1 MPTTTAQ
8 ITLSSADLTG
18 DALQLTSLTTL
29 TGHAS
34 NSGLTHTTGVN
45 RITFA
50 SAQTA
55 YKLVAASA
63 YSDTTK
69 AHKVYIKNLSTSNSE
84 FVTIEIGSNNTILG
98 RLYGGDWAFLPY
110 DGTNDIDIDTSANAM
125 SIEYM
130 VIYEQ

>member
-18 DALQLTSLTTL
+18 DALQLTTVTTL

-50 SAQTA
+50 TAQSNYNLIDA
-55 YKLVAASA
+55 DDYAS
-63 YSDTTK
+63 TTK
-69 AHKVYIKNLSTSNSE
+69 AHKIYIKNLSSSNSE
-84 FVTIEIGSNNTILG
+84 FINLEVANTTLG

-110 DGTNDIDIDTSANAM
+110 DGSEDIDSDTSANNM
-125 SIEYM
+125 SVEYM
-130 VIYEQ
+130 VIYEL

>member
-18 DALQLTSLTTL
+18 DALQLTSLSTL

-50 SAQTA
+50 SAQSNYT
-55 YKLVAASA
+55 LVNQVDYASPA
-63 YSDTTK
+63 K
-69 AHKVYIKNLSTSNSE
+69 AHKVYIKNLSASNSE
-84 FVTIEIGSNNTILG
+84 YVQIEIGDGNTVLG
-98 RLYGGDWAFLPY
+98 RLYGGDWAFLPF
-110 DGTNDIDIDTSANAM
+110 DGQNSIDIDTSANAM

>member
-18 DALQLTSLTTL
+18 DALQLSTVATL

-34 NSGLTHTTGVN
+34 NAGLSHTTGVN

-50 SAQTA
+50 SAQSN
-55 YKLVAASA
+55 YNLIASA
-63 YSDTTK
+63 DYTGPAK
-69 AHKVYIKNLSTSNSE
+69 GHKIYIKNLSSSNSE
-84 FVTIEIGSNNTILG
+84 FVNIEIGGVNKAIG
-98 RLYGGDWAFLPY
+98 RLYGGDWAFMPY
-110 DGTNDIDIDTSANAM
+110 DGINDINIDTSANNM
-125 SIEYM
+125 SVEYM

>member
-18 DALQLTSLTTL
+18 DALQLTTVTTL

-34 NSGLTHTTGVN
+34 NAGLTHTTGVN

-50 SAQTA
+50 TAQSN
-55 YKLVAASA
+55 YNLIASA
-63 YSDTTK
+63 DYASTTK
-69 AHKVYIKNLSTSNSE
+69 AHKIYIKNLSSSNSE
-84 FVTIEIGSNNTILG
+84 FINVEVSNTTLG

-110 DGTNDIDIDTSANAM
+110 DGSEDIDIDTSANNM
-125 SIEYM
+125 SVEYM
-130 VIYEQ
+130 VIYEL